1 MAKESKSIQLR
12 NKIVGLM
19 YLIFFALAFLSVP
32 DEFLDY
38 FKYMNDN
45 LEQSATEIEQSSQ
58 RSYAQYKNTIENA
71 DVDPATRL
79 DIEQV
84 SKMSAAVCEQLEQQ
98 KKDFLQI
105 TGGYLPNGY
114 PNRSKNADLA
124 NAEIIKTGKATE
136 VKDALTNYRDQLL
149 EMTDPTLHDY
159 IKKTINVNDDIMV
172 SNDNKVSWE
181 KFYFYKKPVSV
192 VITTYSSFE
201 NDVRMVENVVVNHY
215 LDEAIQAKKLELS
228 ENVADQDKALLL
240 LPYQDTPYYIGD
252 EVMFYVDYPMTTDGT
267 AGEIKLQKLNGNTYQ
282 DQTILSADEKG
293 FVRYT
298 ANRLGKYRVTLTVN
312 EENVTSDY
320 SVIKHTPYINNTYD
334 DPLWAGV
341 DNMLEI
347 VHEGYRPSEISV
359 ETNKGSVIRKGSDFY
374 FRSNELGAVHLKIYG
389 KKNGKRMLL
398 TSKDFDVQPLGN
410 PVASLD
416 GNSGGDILRNNF
428 TKSEKLTIKIDGA
441 PEKDVLF
448 VKEFRVTK
456 INGDNNLAKSQ
467 INKGVSFNNKVN
479 QLVSK
484 ANIGDVYL
492 FDAFVVKD
500 LNGELKEVSPIVFT
514 VK

>member
-58 RSYAQYKNTIENA
+58 RSYTQYKNTIKNA

-79 DIEQV
+79 DIERIG
-84 SKMSAAVCEQLEQQ
+84 SMSTEVCEELERQ
-98 KKDFLQI
+98 KAAFLEI
-105 TGGYLPNGY
+105 TGGYSENGY
-114 PNRSKNADLA
+114 PKRSKNADLA
-124 NAEIIKTGKATE
+124 NAEIIKTGRATV
-136 VKDALTNYRDQLL
+136 VKDALTNYRNALI
-149 EMTDPTLHDY
+149 ESTDPSLHDY
-159 IKKTINVNDDIMV
+159 INKTINVNEKILV
-172 SNDNKVSWE
+172 SNDNEVSWE

-192 VITTYSSFE
+192 VITTFSSFS

-215 LDEAIQAKKLELS
+215 LDEAIKAKKLELS
-228 ENVADQDKALLL
+228 ENVADQDKAMLL

-252 EVMFYVDYPMTTDGT
+252 EVLFYVDYPKTTEGT
-267 AGEIKLQKLNGNTYQ
+267 AGEIKLQKYSGNAYQ
-282 DQTILSADEKG
+282 DQTVLSADEKG

-298 ANRLGKYRVTLTVN
+298 ANRLGKYRVSLTVG
-312 EENVTSDY
+312 EENIVSDY
-320 SVIKHTPYINNTYD
+320 TVKKHTPYINNTFE
-334 DPLWAGV
+334 DPLWVGV
-341 DNMLEI
+341 DNMLEM
-347 VHEGYRPSEISV
+347 VHEGYKASEISV

-389 KKNGKRMLL
+389 KKNGKRLLL

-416 GNSGGDILRNNF
+416 GNAGGDILKNNF
-428 TKSEKLTIKIDGA
+428 TKSDELTIKIDGA

-484 ANIGDVYL
+484 AKIGDVYL